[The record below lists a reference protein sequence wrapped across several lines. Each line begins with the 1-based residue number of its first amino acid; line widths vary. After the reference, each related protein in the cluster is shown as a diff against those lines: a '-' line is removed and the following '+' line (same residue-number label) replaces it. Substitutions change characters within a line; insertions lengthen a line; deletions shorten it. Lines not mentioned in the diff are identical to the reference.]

1 MQKLYYLCFLF
12 VFSGTRLFAQGYT
25 LDYYQQP
32 YTPLQGDSSISEG
45 IPWFNETW
53 DIPIGF
59 NFKFL
64 GQPYDSFV
72 LWNEALYFDFEQ
84 ENLFFSPYTADL
96 NDKGWVTPGPDIL
109 SPISI
114 LRDGTPGNRILKI
127 QVKNAGFFEGGA
139 QDSVNFQTWIYEGSN
154 VIEVHFGPRNIV
166 SNVWQE
172 DWSGPIIG
180 AFDLLTDYYY
190 LAGGNP
196 AMPEGI
202 FYLPE
207 DSTVYSLNGP
217 PPSGIVYRF
226 TPTTVAS
233 HEVEANALDVEISP
247 NPFLHSIRIHSNQDQ
262 DELDIQ
268 VYDLSGH
275 PLLHEKTTNNS
286 LNLSNLPAGAYF
298 LKVKSRDGTQLT
310 RKIIKSE

>member
-1 MQKLYYLCFLF
+1 MKKCYFLF
-12 VFSGTRLFAQGYT
+12 LLFALFQQSSQAQGYT
-25 LDYYQQP
+25 LDYYQKA
-32 YTPLQGDSSISEG
+32 YADIQGDSSISEG

-84 ENLFFSPYTADL
+84 ENLFFSPYMADL
-96 NDKGWVTPGPDIL
+96 NDKGFVTPGPEIL

-114 LRDGTPGNRILKI
+114 LREGTPGNRILKI

-154 VIEVHFGPRNIV
+154 VIEVHFGPRNII

-172 DWSGPIIG
+172 NWSGPIIG
-180 AFDLLTDYYY
+180 AVDLLTDYYY

-196 AMPEGI
+196 AMPEGNLYGSADSI
-202 FYLPE
+202 F
-207 DSTVYSLNGP
+207 YSLNGP

-286 LNLSNLPAGAYF
+286 LNLGNLPAGAYF